1 MLTVLFSVLPSF
13 TPRKQHLELTE
24 EDIEYE

>member
-1 MLTVLFSVLPSF
+1 MLIFLLSILPSF